1 MHVNQ
6 TLHSSDILE
15 VVSDASSLVLESSGC
30 VTIGAGKTAVL
41 DPISPGLPFTEFL
54 PSWNV
59 DVPDGCGFAVEGR
72 FAAAAGGNDG
82 QFGPWVA
89 FGGWGQRPPL
99 AVEATSWKVSETEG
113 SSNAH
118 EAQVHVDILE
128 SPTPMAAAQLRIV
141 TCGTSGSHLGLIS
154 LSWAASSCSSHHH
167 HHQQQQQPLM
177 PSDTTHSGTTSLQPR
192 QQQSEVVLDVAP
204 RNQFSVDPPELGAR
218 LCGPTSVAMLLDWH
232 GIHVQTSEVASVLYD
247 AQNDI
252 YGNWNRA
259 VQGAYALGGCR
270 GCLRRFSSWR
280 EVRELLE
287 AGVPLVVSISAEEG
301 ELRGAPYPRTSGHL
315 LVLCGVLLDGTVAVR
330 DPAAASEAEVPR
342 LYSRK
347 DMERVWLNH
356 DNGVA
361 YVLMGTSWND
371 VHHKQQAETAA
382 ASPPGT
388 ACRVEAANMSN

>member
-1 MHVNQ
+1 MHVNR

-15 VVSDASSLVLESSGC
+15 LLSDASGAVLEPSSSGC
-30 VTIGAGKTAVL
+30 VSIRAGETAVL
-41 DPISPGLPFTEFL
+41 EPISPGVPFTEFL

-72 FAAAAGGNDG
+72 FAAAADGDADAG

-89 FGGWGQRPPL
+89 FGGWGERPPS
-99 AVEATSWKVSETEG
+99 AVEATSWRVMAG
-113 SSNAH
+113 SAAPD
-118 EAQVHVDILE
+118 EAQVLVDILE
-128 SPTPMAAAQLRIV
+128 APTPMAVAQLRIV
-141 TCGTSGSHLGLIS
+141 TCGTESGHLGLVS
-154 LSWAASSCSSHHH
+154 LSWVASSSSHGHDLRDHEHDHQHHDHHH
-167 HHQQQQQPLM
+167 HQHRDYDHHHHQQQQQQPLM
-177 PSDTTHSGTTSLQPR
+177 PSDATRSGTTSTSPRPHQQP
-192 QQQSEVVLDVAP
+192 SDVVLDVAP
-204 RNQFSVDPPELGAR
+204 RSQFSVEPPELGSR

-232 GIHVQTSEVASVLYD
+232 GIRVQTPEVASLLYD

-270 GCLRRFSSWR
+270 GCLRRLSSWR

-301 ELRGAPYPRTSGHL
+301 ELRGAPYSKTSGHL
-315 LVLCGVLLDGTVAVR
+315 LVLCGLLLDGTTVAVR
-330 DPAAASEAEVPR
+330 DPAAKLEAEVPR
-342 LYSRK
+342 LYSRE

-361 YVLMGTSWND
+361 YVLMGTS
-371 VHHKQQAETAA
+371 A
-382 ASPPGT
+382 
-388 ACRVEAANMSN
+388 